1 MITQHV
7 NLGAT
12 DSFGVTALHLAAQ
25 NNDVKTMEAILSK
38 RSSCV

>member
-1 MITQHV
+1 MISQHV

-12 DSFGVTALHLAAQ
+12 DNFGVTALHLAAQ
-25 NNDVKTMEAILSK
+25 SDDVKTMEVILAK